1 MVATNGSHTTRVT
14 EATRSACSAFSVAQA
29 QRARTT
35 VTGQIGTSDA
45 GVDWRFQVLPDLVP
59 PDARG
64 LGTQEG
70 TNAHLLAKRMK
81 HKGMAWRAP
90 SARAMAKVRE
100 LVTNGAL
107 TPWCHRMPGAPAI
120 APPARR
126 PGGVASPGPLPWPRV
141 PCPAAHSSLSDPTSA
156 TLHRIATGA
165 RHPNRLT

>member
-90 SARAMAKVRE
+90 SARAMANVRE

-107 TPWCHRMPGAPAI
+107 TPWCPLVPSHAGRTCHRPSGAA
-120 APPARR
+120 ARR
-126 PGGVASPGPLPWPRV
+126 R
-141 PCPAAHSSLSDPTSA
+141 
-156 TLHRIATGA
+156 
-165 RHPNRLT
+165 RLTRSAALAPRPLSRHAQLPL